1 VFRDDNLF
9 SYISINEPGPVT
21 RLCPRGPDVVEP
33 TMNWLM
39 RSVSV
44 TRGLVAVGMQCFAD
58 GGNTCSGV
66 QATPCGLSAVEEGA
80 VVDSMGGIGAIC
92 AMGCVSTL
100 VLSLAER
107 AEAGTAIAA
116 KMAKIGG
123 IIKVY
128 RLALERLPNDKRDV
142 TSSSRESLPSFMKDT
157 RDDGGQFQLFIPLE
171 SG

>member
-1 VFRDDNLF
+1 
-9 SYISINEPGPVT
+9 
-21 RLCPRGPDVVEP
+21 
-33 TMNWLM
+33 M
-39 RSVSV
+39 
-44 TRGLVAVGMQCFAD
+44 
-58 GGNTCSGV
+58 
-66 QATPCGLSAVEEGA
+66 EEGA